1 MVAGSLSQ
9 NQPGIKALEGI
20 PTRSGNPLKQTGL
33 AEIRRKLLALLVL
46 LLFAEGVGMAALL
59 LLLLLVSVDRLNCLS
74 RFFVLA
80 ALLRAFREGR
90 GAERHCHCHC
100 HDCHQH
106 VFHSVIP
113 LSLEMIEICA
123 AHSTLMQ

>member
-1 MVAGSLSQ
+1 V
-9 NQPGIKALEGI
+9 E
-20 PTRSGNPLKQTGL
+20 TPLKQTSL
-33 AEIRRKLLALLVL
+33 AEIRRKLLALLVLL

-74 RFFVLA
+74 RFFALA

-106 VFHSVIP
+106 VLHSVIP
-113 LSLEMIEICA
+113 P
-123 AHSTLMQ
+123 

>member
-1 MVAGSLSQ
+1 
-9 NQPGIKALEGI
+9 
-20 PTRSGNPLKQTGL
+20 
-33 AEIRRKLLALLVL
+33 
-46 LLFAEGVGMAALL
+46 MAALL
-59 LLLLLVSVDRLNCLS
+59 LFLLLLVFLDRLNYLS
-74 RFFVLA
+74 GLLVLA
-80 ALLRAFREGR
+80 AFLRAFREGR

-106 VFHSVIP
+106 VLHSVIP